1 MAAKKNLNYLIK
13 NRITKMEKC
22 TRTQMLNIVL
32 EELVKYNKLRSCVV
46 TDEDG
51 LILAEVIHPRA
62 NREFLSAASGLGGEF
77 IDRFSDILQIGKPH
91 FNYLETPNSHV
102 WIKKIVLPQTNDKL
116 ILLAIKNTSFT
127 DKLSKKTLKLLGKAP
142 VNMIESIDIVT
153 SWIIKACI
161 D

>member
-1 MAAKKNLNYLIK
+1 MTVKKNLSYLIK
-13 NRITKMEKC
+13 KRIAKMEKC
-22 TRTQMLNIVL
+22 TRTQMLNTVL
-32 EELVKYNKLRSCVV
+32 EELVKYNKLRSCLV

-51 LILAEVIHPRA
+51 LVLAEVIHPRA
-62 NREFLSAASGLGGEF
+62 NREYLSAASGLGGEF

-91 FNYLETPNSHV
+91 FNYLETSNSHV
-102 WIKKIVLPQTNDKL
+102 WIKKILIPQTNDKL
-116 ILLAIKNTSFT
+116 ILLAIKNTSFV

-153 SWIIKACI
+153 SWIIKACK